1 MLISGHFKLATGANQ
16 KSQSGPL
23 GEYLMDCHGRI
34 EPLSGPQWLSEWDQG
49 QEGAWSC
56 CRVLPQWSRVAVS
69 PDLVAQTPWWGSQ
82 GEACCL

>member
-34 EPLSGPQWLSEWDQG
+34 EPLSGPQWLSE
-49 QEGAWSC
+49 
-56 CRVLPQWSRVAVS
+56 
-69 PDLVAQTPWWGSQ
+69 
-82 GEACCL
+82 